1 MRIGFAGLG
10 RMGWPMAANLATNNT
25 KLVVWNRSPEK
36 SHSFAQQYG
45 VQYVDS
51 PSQLRSQCDIVITM
65 LADDRASEAVHFGD
79 EGLFAQLNDVGNNH
93 ACIFIEMGTISPD
106 HLETLQHKAHGKRV
120 IDAPVSGA
128 TQAATEGTLMI
139 MAGATPL
146 EVNAL
151 EQVFKPLSRKVMA
164 LTNPGAGC
172 VMKLSVNMLIHG
184 LNQCLAESMALALS
198 AGISAEEA
206 FEVIE
211 SSAAAAPCVIYRKN
225 HYLDETEQPVS
236 FTVALA
242 KKDMGLA
249 LELAKKNGVKMLQ
262 SEVTHRQLVSASDNG
277 YADRDMAAMVQFN
290 LGL

>member
-10 RMGWPMAANLATNNT
+10 RMGWPMAANLASNNSA
-25 KLVVWNRSPEK
+25 LVVWNRSPDK
-36 SHSFAQQYG
+36 ARSFAQQYG

-51 PSQLRSQCDIVITM
+51 PSQLAAQCDIVITM
-65 LADDRASEAVHFGD
+65 LADDRASEAVHFGE
-79 EGLFAQLNDVGNNH
+79 EGLFTRLNAVDNKH
-93 ACIFIEMGTISPD
+93 SCIFIEMGTISPD
-106 HLETLQHKAHGKRV
+106 HLACLQQQADGQRV

-128 TQAATEGTLMI
+128 TQAATEGKLLI

-146 EVNAL
+146 EVMAL
-151 EQVFKPLSRKVMA
+151 GPVFEPLSRKVMA
-164 LTNPGAGC
+164 LTKPGAGC

-198 AGISAEEA
+198 AGISAEQA

-211 SSAAAAPCVIYRKN
+211 NSAAAAPSVVYRKKL
-225 HYLDETEQPVS
+225 YLDEAAHPVS

-249 LELAKKNGVKMLQ
+249 LELAKQNGVNMPQ
-262 SEVTHRQLVSASDNG
+262 SEVTHGQLVSASDSG

-290 LGL
+290 LS